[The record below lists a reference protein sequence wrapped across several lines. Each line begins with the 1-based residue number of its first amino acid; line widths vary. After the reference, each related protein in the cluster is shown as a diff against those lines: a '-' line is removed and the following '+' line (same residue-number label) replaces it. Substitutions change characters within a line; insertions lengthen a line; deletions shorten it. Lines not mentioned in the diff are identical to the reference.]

1 LPCPPASHAL
11 HSFPTRR
18 SSDLLFA
25 AGVRLRRV
33 GLPVDLR
40 ASRLRRGRA
49 GRGSRLWTASAC
61 DRRFPVADA
70 ARVDG
75 RAAGSH
81 APRLSHAPLVRAGLH
96 LLGRVGLGRH
106 RARRVLTLVA
116 AGRLD
121 GGTLKRRT
129 GPSVK
134 EPVPHRPSRTTS
146 FDSGVGSLWRS
157 TSPLKVVVSVP
168 PTANHRRTV
177 GGRGAVPGPH
187 SASVAPACA
196 ERLSPH

>member
-1 LPCPPASHAL
+1 MIRRPPRSTL
-11 HSFPTRR
+11 FPYTTLFR
-18 SSDLLFA
+18 S
-25 AGVRLRRV
+25 
-33 GLPVDLR
+33 
-40 ASRLRRGRA
+40 A
-49 GRGSRLWTASAC
+49 GRGSRPWTASAC

-157 TSPLKVVVSVP
+157 TSPFKAVVSAL
-168 PTANHRRTV
+168 PTAPGGRIV
-177 GGRGAVPGPH
+177 GGLRVVAPARR
-187 SASVAPACA
+187 SASVARA
-196 ERLSPH
+196 